1 MDGEI
6 SCSLLYLSNLE
17 RWIAL
22 FFLAASQCLC
32 ISADLL
38 LGIWPL
44 HAFGSWFF
52 EVAPGCSLCLLIHPL
67 IFRYAHMPQGPPKF
81 HLHSHVPELCHL
93 DLLVKP
99 VYQVPT

>member
-44 HAFGSWFF
+44 HAFRSWLFGLESPLAALF
-52 EVAPGCSLCLLIHPL
+52 ASSSTRSFSTMPTCPGVHLSVTSIPKCQSFTTSTCS
-67 IFRYAHMPQGPPKF
+67 
-81 HLHSHVPELCHL
+81 
-93 DLLVKP
+93 
-99 VYQVPT
+99 